1 MRILTV
7 SNLYPP
13 ERFGGWEL
21 QCKQM
26 VDELR
31 RRGHDVRVLT
41 STPRVFEE
49 STDDAG
55 VERLLRLEE
64 SWDPALIG
72 TETQLRRA
80 RRALVD
86 PHNVEILHQQVETF
100 APDVVYVWNLLGL
113 GALAMLLALQ
123 KRRIPWAVHLGDALP
138 LNFASVAFGDHL
150 RFARLLFPLLEGT
163 WISCTQALLDENAA
177 GDAVVRGNVV
187 TLPNWISGPRP
198 ALRDR
203 WYEPGAT
210 LRCAYSGQIIT
221 LKGIGIILE
230 SVSTLVGEGHGVE
243 VDLYGDGL
251 QRFQY
256 ESMALELGLRDVVR
270 FHGQVPQETVMSALA
285 DHDVFLFPT
294 EMREPFGV
302 APLEAAAAGCVPLV
316 TGGAGIC
323 EWLVSG
329 VHLLTVRRDAA
340 DLTHTLRQII
350 DGTVPLGPVGHRGQR
365 LVLDDF
371 HVDGIAV
378 SVESLL
384 RAEAERPHESP
395 EMSWRDIG
403 RWSRLTELLADSL
416 ISGN

>member
-31 RRGHDVRVLT
+31 RRGHEVRVLT
-41 STPRVFEE
+41 STPRVFEQG
-49 STDDAG
+49 TDEAG

-72 TETQLRRA
+72 TDAPSRRA

-138 LNFASVAFGDHL
+138 LNFASVAFGAHR

-163 WISCTQALLDENAA
+163 WISCTQALLDENGA

-203 WYEPGAT
+203 WYEPGST

-230 SVSTLVGEGHGVE
+230 SVAALVAEGRRIE

-256 ESMALELGLRDVVR
+256 ESMALELGLRHVVR
-270 FHGQVPQETVMSALA
+270 FHGQVPQETVMAALGE
-285 DHDVFLFPT
+285 HDVFLFPT
-294 EMREPFGV
+294 ESREPFGC

-329 VHLLTVRRDAA
+329 VHLLTVRRDTV
-340 DLTHTLRQII
+340 DVTQTLRQIL
-350 DGTVPLGPVGHRGQR
+350 DGTVPLAPIGRRGQR
-365 LVLDDF
+365 LVRDDF
-371 HVDGIAV
+371 HVDVMADTV
-378 SVESLL
+378 AALL
-384 RAEAERPHESP
+384 AAEAEQPHGSP

-403 RWSRLTELLADSL
+403 RWARLTELLADSL
-416 ISGN
+416 ITGS

>member
-31 RRGHDVRVLT
+31 RRGHEVRVLT
-41 STPRVFEE
+41 STPRVFEPAIGE
-49 STDDAG
+49 VG

-72 TETQLRRA
+72 TDAPLRRV

-86 PHNVEILHQQVETF
+86 PHNVEILHQQVEAF

-138 LNFASVAFGDHL
+138 LNFASVAFGAHR

-187 TLPNWISGPRP
+187 ALPNWISGQRP
-198 ALRDR
+198 ALRDS

-230 SVSTLVGEGHGVE
+230 SVSALVAEGRRVE
-243 VDLYGDGL
+243 LDLYGDGL

-256 ESMALELGLRDVVR
+256 ESMALELGLRDIVR
-270 FHGQVPQETVMSALA
+270 FHGQVPQETVMAALA
-285 DHDVFLFPT
+285 QNDVFLFPT
-294 EMREPFGV
+294 ESREPFGC
-302 APLEAAAAGCVPLV
+302 APLEAAAAGCVPIV

-350 DGTVPLGPVGHRGQR
+350 DGTVPLAPIGRRGQR
-365 LVLDDF
+365 LVRDDF
-371 HVDGIAV
+371 HVDVIADAV
-378 SVESLL
+378 AGLL
-384 RAEAERPHESP
+384 GAEAERAHGNP

-403 RWSRLTELLADSL
+403 RWARLTELLADSL

>member
-31 RRGHDVRVLT
+31 RRGHEVRVLT
-41 STPRVFEE
+41 STPRVFEHE
-49 STDDAG
+49 AGDDG
-55 VERLLRLEE
+55 VVRLLRLEE

-72 TETQLRRA
+72 TDTPLRRS

-86 PHNVEILHQQVETF
+86 PHNVDILHQQVEAF

-113 GALAMLLALQ
+113 GALAMLVALW
-123 KRRIPWAVHLGDALP
+123 KRRIPWVVHLGDALP
-138 LNFASVAFGDHL
+138 LNFASVAFSEHH

-163 WISCTQALLDENAA
+163 WISCTQALLDENAH
-177 GDAVVRGNVV
+177 GDAVLRGNVV
-187 TLPNWISGPRP
+187 TLPNWISGRRP

-203 WYEPGAT
+203 WYEPGST

-230 SVSTLVGEGHGVE
+230 SVSALVEEGRRVE

-256 ESMALELGLRDVVR
+256 ETMALQLGLRDVVR
-270 FHGQVPQETVMSALA
+270 FHGQVPQETVVSALA
-285 DHDVFLFPT
+285 EHDVFLFPT
-294 EMREPFGV
+294 EPREPFGV

-329 VHLLTVRRDAA
+329 VHLLTVRPDAA
-340 DLTHTLRQII
+340 DLTQTLRQII
-350 DGTVPLGPVGHRGQR
+350 DGTVALASVGHRGQR
-365 LVLDDF
+365 LVRDAF
-371 HVDGIAV
+371 HVDVVADH
-378 SVESLL
+378 VEALL

-403 RWSRLTELLADSL
+403 RWARLTELLADSL
-416 ISGN
+416 ISGS

>member
-1 MRILTV
+1 MRILTI

-41 STPRVFEE
+41 STPRVFEQA
-49 STDDAG
+49 SDDAG

-72 TETQLRRA
+72 SDAPVRRV
-80 RRALVD
+80 RRTLVD
-86 PHNVEILHQQVETF
+86 PHNVEILHQRIEAFT
-100 APDVVYVWNLLGL
+100 PDVVYVWNLLGL

-138 LNFASVAFGDHL
+138 LNFASMAFSDHL

-163 WISCTQALLDENAA
+163 WISCSQALLDESAA

-187 TLPNWISGPRP
+187 TLPNWITGERP
-198 ALRDR
+198 ALRDT
-203 WYEPGAT
+203 WFLPGTT

-230 SVSTLVGEGHGVE
+230 SIATLVAEGLRVE

-270 FHGQVPQETVMSALA
+270 FHGQVPQEAVMSALG

-340 DLTHTLRQII
+340 DLTRSLRSII
-350 DGTVPLGPVGHRGQR
+350 DGTVPLAPIGKRGQR
-365 LVLDDF
+365 LVRDEF
-371 HVDGIAV
+371 HVDVVARAV
-378 SVESLL
+378 DALL

-403 RWSRLTELLADSL
+403 RWARLTELLADSL
-416 ISGN
+416 ITSG